1 MGDPV
6 VSFFIPGKPGSKQSF
21 KFSQAGRRYQ
31 PRSVVDYQSLVSLS
45 AREAMTALV
54 TYPLDGPLRI
64 RITARFFVRDSK
76 KAGPRATRP
85 DFDNIAKPIL
95 DGLTAAGV
103 WHDDGQV
110 ASATVDK
117 INVTGDDSPGVLVEI
132 WRIPALLK

>member
-1 MGDPV
+1 
-6 VSFFIPGKPGSKQSF
+6 
-21 KFSQAGRRYQ
+21 
-31 PRSVVDYQSLVSLS
+31 
-45 AREAMTALV
+45 MTAPV

-76 KAGPRATRP
+76 KAGSRATRP

-132 WRIPALLK
+132 WRIPGLLK